1 MASIWWQVAVIWKDH
16 HFIAKVKMDKKLNVT
31 HQLICWA
38 MFIHTWL
45 WKNVPCP
52 PPPRLKKLLG
62 IPWWSSGYRI
72 LLPLE
77 GTQVQ
82 SLVGE
87 LGSHKPC
94 GQKKKGLK
102 AIFKKSFWRLWFILW
117 KLFWLH
123 HRACVISVFPP
134 TQPPWPSPLQQKPRE
149 VKSLYAIIFWFEFVD
164 NKISCVLGNASFSL

>member
-1 MASIWWQVAVIWKDH
+1 MASIWQQVAVIWKD

-31 HQLICWA
+31 HQLICWV

-45 WKNVPCP
+45 WKNVFFFFP
-52 PPPRLKKLLG
+52 LKKLLG

-82 SLVGE
+82 SLVRE

-94 GQKKKGLK
+94 GQKKKKRIESNFLK
-102 AIFKKSFWRLWFILW
+102 KLLALMIHFIKTFLAAPQGMW
-117 KLFWLH
+117 DLG
-123 HRACVISVFPP
+123 VPPP
-134 TQPPWPSPLQQKPRE
+134 TQPPWPSPLQQEPRE
-149 VKSLYAIIFWFEFVD
+149 VKFLYAIIFWFDFVD